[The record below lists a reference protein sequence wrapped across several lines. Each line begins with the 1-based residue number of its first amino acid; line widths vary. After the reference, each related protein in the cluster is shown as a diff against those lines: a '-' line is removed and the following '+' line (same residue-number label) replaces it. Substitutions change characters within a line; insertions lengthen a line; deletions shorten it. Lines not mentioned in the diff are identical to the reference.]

1 MAEKKKT
8 KVKASKAKTSKTKT
22 SKVQASKAKASKVQA
37 QTSQPQASQPQASQP
52 QASQSQ
58 ASLRNLASG
67 DVLFREGEVG
77 DFAYQ
82 VIKGKIEVCK
92 FNGDEYVTLSTL
104 EKGALFGEMALIDK
118 QPRSA
123 MARATEEAVVK
134 EIDQQALLGYLKNSP
149 QTAFNMMQQLASYAR
164 NANEKLNVDA
174 FSSDSEESNTEEE
187 EKELTEEEKQKNY
200 RKHLMNELLDEF
212 EDDIDKIKS
221 KQIPKSVKW
230 TIYSFAT
237 LVVLLILW
245 GTISEVDTTIT
256 ASGKITTVVP
266 NVEVQS
272 NFNSVVKEIF
282 VKKGQGVKEG
292 EPLVVFDST
301 LQKADKMKLN
311 YQLSVVNSKIDRL
324 KKQSLLRT
332 NKSVDSPSDKRQSR
346 IFKDKKDQY
355 LAKTASLNKQISS
368 TEDDLKFIKE
378 QLDIQKKLE
387 ESKNELFE
395 LDLVAEAQVLGEKNK
410 RLSLEKEFTKT
421 SNKLSELQSNREEY
435 NSQWFGGINDE
446 LVSLEDQ
453 RMNLQE
459 DMKKLERQQTD
470 VIVRAPSDG
479 MVLNLHS
486 LYPGAVISQG
496 KSVVTL
502 VPTGVELLTVFDV
515 DPSDISKLIPD
526 TSIKIQLNALPAQK
540 HGELKGKLIYVSADT
555 VDKDVDGNSG
565 NFYRARGQIIENELK
580 DTPPGFHIMPGMKV
594 SGKFRVGKRRLIT
607 YFIYPLIR
615 TLGNSFAEP

>member
-1 MAEKKKT
+1 M
-8 KVKASKAKTSKTKT
+8 SSSKTMKP
-22 SKVQASKAKASKVQA
+22 A
-37 QTSQPQASQPQASQP
+37 
-52 QASQSQ
+52 
-58 ASLRNLASG
+58 LRNLAAG

-82 VIKGKIEVCK
+82 IVKGKIEVCK
-92 FNGDEYVTLSTL
+92 FNGDEYVTLSIL

-123 MARATEEAVVK
+123 MARAVEEAVVK
-134 EIDQQALLGYLKNSP
+134 EIDKNALLGFLKNSP

-164 NANEKLNVDA
+164 NANEKLSVDA
-174 FSSDSEESNTEEE
+174 FSSDSDSSNNEDE
-187 EKELTEEEKQKNY
+187 EKKELSKEEKKRQQKS
-200 RKHLMNELLDEF
+200 KMMSQLLDEF
-212 EDDIDKIKS
+212 DDDIDRIKS
-221 KQIPKSVKW
+221 SQVPKSVKYSV
-230 TIYSFAT
+230 YSFGF
-237 LVVLLILW
+237 LVIFLILW
-245 GTISEVDTTIT
+245 GTISEIDTTIS

-272 NFNSVVKEIF
+272 NYDSVVKDIY
-282 VKKGQGVKEG
+282 VKKGQSVEQG
-292 EPLVVFDST
+292 EPLIAFDST

-311 YQLSVVNSKIDRL
+311 YQLNVLNSKIDRL
-324 KKQSLLRT
+324 KKQSMLRT
-332 NKSVDSPSDKRQSR
+332 NASVQNPTDERQNK
-346 IFKDKKDQY
+346 IFKDKRDQY
-355 LAKTASLNKQISS
+355 LAKIASLDQQISS

-378 QLDIQKKLE
+378 QLDIQKQLE
-387 ESKNELFE
+387 SSKKELFD
-395 LDLVAEAQVLGEKNK
+395 LDLVSESQVLAERNK

-421 SNKLSELQSNREEY
+421 SNKLSELKSNRKEY
-435 NSQWFGGINDE
+435 NSQFFGGISDE
-446 LVSLEDQ
+446 LSSLEDQ
-453 RMNLQE
+453 RMSMQE
-459 DMKKLERQQTD
+459 DLKKLERQQTD
-470 VIVRAPSDG
+470 VIVRAPADG
-479 MVLNLHS
+479 MVLTLHS
-486 LYPGAVISQG
+486 LYSGAVISKG

-526 TSIKIQLNALPAQK
+526 TSVKIQLNALPAQK

-565 NFYRARGQIIENELK
+565 NFYRARAQITENELK
-580 DTPPGFHIMPGMKV
+580 DIPPGFNLMPGMKV

>member
-1 MAEKKKT
+1 MAEKKNI
-8 KVKASKAKTSKTKT
+8 
-22 SKVQASKAKASKVQA
+22 
-37 QTSQPQASQPQASQP
+37 QPAV
-52 QASQSQ
+52 
-58 ASLRNLASG
+58 RNLAAG

-82 VIKGKIEVCK
+82 VVKGKIEVCK
-92 FNGDEYVTLSTL
+92 FNGDDYVTLAML

-123 MARATEEAVVK
+123 MARATVETTVK
-134 EIDQQALLGYLKNSP
+134 EIDQNALLGYLKNSP

-164 NANEKLNVDA
+164 NANEKLSVDA
-174 FSSDSEESNTEEE
+174 FQSETSEETNVSSEIKVSAE
-187 EKELTEEEKQKNY
+187 EKEKRSRKNM
-200 RKHLMNELLDEF
+200 MNELLDEF
-212 EDDIDKIKS
+212 DDDIDRIKS
-221 KQIPKSVKW
+221 KQVPKSVKY
-230 TIYSFAT
+230 TVFSFGF
-237 LVVLLILW
+237 LVIFLILW
-245 GTISEVDTTIT
+245 GTISEIDTTIS

-272 NFNSVVKEIF
+272 NYDSVVKEIF
-282 VKKGQGVKEG
+282 VKKGQSVSQG
-292 EPLVVFDST
+292 EPLIVFDST
-301 LQKADKMKLN
+301 LQKADRMKLS
-311 YQLSVVNSKIDRL
+311 YQLSVINSKIDRL

-332 NKSVDSPSDKRQSR
+332 NIAVKNPDDERQSK

-355 LAKTASLNKQISS
+355 LAKIASLDQQISS
-368 TEDDLKFIKE
+368 TEDDLKFVKE
-378 QLDIQKKLE
+378 QLDIQKQLE
-387 ESKNELFE
+387 ESKKELFE
-395 LDLVAEAQVLGEKNK
+395 LDLVAESQVLGEKNK

-421 SNKLSELQSNREEY
+421 SNKLSELQSNRKEY
-435 NSQWFGGINDE
+435 NSQFFGGINDE

-459 DMKKLERQQTD
+459 DLKKLERQQTD

-479 MVLNLHS
+479 MILTLHS
-486 LYPGAVISQG
+486 LYPGAVISKG

-526 TSIKIQLNALPAQK
+526 TSVKIQLSALPAQK

-565 NFYRARGQIIENELK
+565 NFYRARAQITENELK
-580 DTPPGFHIMPGMKV
+580 DTPPGFNLMPGMKV